1 MAVES
6 DVERLRGLVGPI
18 LRSLGYDLV
27 ELVFA
32 GHGGK
37 GVLRIFIDKEGGVT
51 LEDCVQASRFIS
63 HALDVEDP
71 ISHSYQLEV
80 SSPGLDRSLKYL
92 EDFQRYQGR
101 MVKITVHP
109 PIENQRVLQG
119 RLAEQEGDRIHIVV
133 EGKKEVIVPFH
144 YIKSAKLQFE
154 F

>member
-1 MAVES
+1 MAVKL
-6 DVERLRGLVGPI
+6 DVEHLRGLVEPI
-18 LRSLGYDLV
+18 LHSLGYDLV
-27 ELVFA
+27 DLAYA

-37 GVLRIFIDKEGGVT
+37 GALRIFIDKEGGIT

-80 SSPGLDRSLKYL
+80 SSPGLDRPLKYL

-101 MVKITVHP
+101 MVKVKIHSP
-109 PIENQRVLQG
+109 MENQSVLQG
-119 RLAEQEGDRIHIVV
+119 RLVGQEGDQIHIVL
-133 EGKKEVIVPFH
+133 EGRKKAIVPFQH
-144 YIKSAKLQFE
+144 ILSAKLQLE